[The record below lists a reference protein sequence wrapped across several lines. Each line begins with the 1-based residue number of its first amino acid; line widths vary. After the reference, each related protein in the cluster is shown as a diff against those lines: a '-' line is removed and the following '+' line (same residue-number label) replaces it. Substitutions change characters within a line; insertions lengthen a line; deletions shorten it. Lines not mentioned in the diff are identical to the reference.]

1 MKLAYI
7 YDCSTQNSYYV
18 KNQTSYDFVEN
29 KPYIHQ
35 HSITPSLHVT
45 GWNFPFLWGD
55 GCFLNLE
62 EWVDRVDFP
71 DEDFDMILYSNERL
85 GLDDDNYTKYS
96 VQRLRDRYPNAKIVA
111 YLKEVE
117 LSVHNRE
124 ERSKNRIHFLKS
136 CDGIVA
142 HGVDSMKGLKDYTDM
157 EELIGK
163 KIHYVSHPVNINLYY
178 DTFYSSNKQESIF
191 AYLPNPIHR
200 RAETYDFAN
209 YIGEKYNIP
218 VRYKK
223 LEINQKFD
231 YLSLK
236 EFVELWSP
244 SSFQFNLD
252 PSSTHPGQ
260 QAIQTANVGSI
271 NIGGL
276 NESHHLLFPETATCD
291 KKILEEKFEE
301 YLKDVDKRF
310 QVIEYAWE
318 KLNEH
323 YSFKVIKKQLTDLY
337 EAVK

>member
-62 EWVDRVDFP
+62 EWVDRIDFP

-124 ERSKNRIHFLKS
+124 ERSKNRVHFLKS

>member
-291 KKILEEKFEE
+291 KKILEERFEE

>member
-18 KNQTSYDFVEN
+18 KNQVSYDFIEN

-62 EWVDRVDFP
+62 EWVDRIDFP

-96 VQRLRDRYPNAKIVA
+96 VQRLRDRYPNAKIIA

-124 ERSKNRIHFLKS
+124 IRSKNRVHFLKS

-163 KIHYVSHPVNINLYY
+163 KIHFVSHPVNINLYY
-178 DTFYSSNKQESIF
+178 DTFYSSKKQESIF

-200 RAETYDFAN
+200 RAETYDFAS
-209 YIGEKYNIP
+209 YIGKKYNIP

-223 LEINQKFD
+223 LDINQKFD

-244 SSFQFNLD
+244 SSFQFNF
-252 PSSTHPGQ
+252 S
-260 QAIQTANVGSI
+260 QAYSI
-271 NIGGL
+271 
-276 NESHHLLFPETATCD
+276 T
-291 KKILEEKFEE
+291 
-301 YLKDVDKRF
+301 
-310 QVIEYAWE
+310 
-318 KLNEH
+318 
-323 YSFKVIKKQLTDLY
+323 
-337 EAVK
+337 

>member
-1 MKLAYI
+1 MKIAYI

>member
-18 KNQTSYDFVEN
+18 KDKISYDFIDN
-29 KPYIHQ
+29 KPYFHQ
-35 HSITPSLHVT
+35 HSITPDLHVT

-62 EWVDRVDFP
+62 EWVDKFDLP
-71 DEDFDMILYSNERL
+71 DDDFDMILYSNERL
-85 GLDDDNYTKYS
+85 GLDDDNYSKYS
-96 VQRLRDRYPNAKIVA
+96 VERLREKYPNAKIVA

-124 ERSKNRIHFLKS
+124 VRTKNRIHFLKS

-142 HGVDSMKGLKDYTDM
+142 HGVSTMKGLDDYTDM
-157 EELIGK
+157 EKLIGK
-163 KIHYVSHPVNINLYY
+163 KIHFVSHPVNINLYY
-178 DTFYSSNKQESIF
+178 DTFYSSKKEESIF

-200 RAETYDFAN
+200 RGETYNFAN
-209 YIGEKYNIP
+209 YIGNKYNIP
-218 VRYKK
+218 VKYKT
-223 LEINQKFD
+223 LDINQKFD
-231 YLSLK
+231 YLPLK

-244 SSFQFNLD
+244 SSFIFNLD
-252 PSSTHPGQ
+252 PSPTHPGQ
-260 QAIQTANVGSI
+260 QAIQAANVGSI

-276 NESHHLLFPETATCD
+276 NESHHLLFPQTATCD
-291 KKILEEKFEE
+291 KDILEEKFKE
-301 YLKDVDKRF
+301 YLKDIKKRF

-318 KLNEH
+318 KLNEN

-337 EAVK
+337 EGLT

>member
-18 KNQTSYDFVEN
+18 KNQTSYDFIEN

-62 EWVDRVDFP
+62 EWVDRIDFP

-124 ERSKNRIHFLKS
+124 ERSKNRVHFLKS

-178 DTFYSSNKQESIF
+178 DTFYSSKKQESIF

-291 KKILEEKFEE
+291 KKILEERFEE